1 MSALELAALAD
12 QLRSLPGLQA
22 KRDIQSAAAAF
33 AHQPF
38 AELGAAS
45 RLGDDAALI
54 PAQTGRLLM
63 ACEGMQPELVQED
76 PWFAGWSAVLVNI
89 SDIAAMGGRAL
100 ALVNSVWSP
109 QEQLMAPLLA
119 GMRCACDT
127 FALPMV
133 GGHTNAHSPYAALS
147 VAVLGV
153 AEGPVLS
160 ARAAEAGDALVL
172 LVDGD
177 GRLYRHYPF
186 WDAATGADP
195 ARLRSQL
202 ELLPHLAH
210 TGIARAAKDISMGG
224 LVGTAAMFAEAC
236 GLEIS
241 LDLERIPRP
250 PGVAEQEWLSCFPSF
265 GFLLAVPPAQL
276 PGLEALLS
284 PHGHLLWARIGWFDT
299 GSAQVRLRRQG
310 QSELLW
316 ERSTPLTGFAAVAS
330 P

>member
-1 MSALELAALAD
+1 MVD

-33 AHQPF
+33 AHHPF

-54 PAQTGRLLM
+54 PAQTGRLLL

-109 QEQLMAPLLA
+109 QEQLIAPLLA
-119 GMRCACDT
+119 GMRFACDK

-160 ARAAEAGDALVL
+160 ARAAQAGDALVL

-195 ARLRSQL
+195 SRLQAQL
-202 ELLPHLAH
+202 NLLPRLAGS
-210 TGIARAAKDISMGG
+210 GIARAAKDISMGG

-236 GLEIS
+236 GLEITLE
-241 LDLERIPRP
+241 LDSIPRP
-250 PGVAEQEWLSCFPSF
+250 PGLGELNWLSCFPSY
-265 GFLLAVPPAQL
+265 GFLLAVSPAQL
-276 PGLEALLS
+276 PALAELLR
-284 PHGHLLWARIGWFDT
+284 PHGHLIWARIGCFEA
-299 GSAQVRLRRQG
+299 GSADVRLRRQG
-310 QSELLW
+310 RSMPLW
-316 ERSTPLTGFAAVAS
+316 ERSDPLTGFAAVAS